1 MESVLIPAS
10 YSRGTE
16 TTGRSARGRSGRFL
30 FPVLVAAIVAS
41 AVWPASARADQRTAK
56 QKQVDTAIVNALKYL
71 AREQRPSGAWA
82 VGRIGESTAT
92 TSLAVMAFLAAGHVP
107 GEGPYGKA
115 IERGVQWVLDH
126 QQLISRQP
134 GQETVMLVHRRSHG
148 PMYSHGI
155 STLML
160 AEVIGMLKKK
170 QRRECRVALERSIRL
185 ILKAQAVRKSSRHA
199 GGWRYQYSSR
209 DSDLSVTGWQLLA
222 LRAAKDVGCDVPK
235 DNITQAVQYVKNC
248 RSRFGSGFGY
258 QPSAGATATR
268 TGTGILCLEVCGEH
282 KSDEAIRGAD
292 YLLRR
297 PLREHDSYFF
307 YGVYYCTVGMFK
319 VGGKYWDATK
329 RHLHELLLD
338 SQLGEGSWISRGT
351 ERHHGKVYCTSM
363 AVLALAVEYRYLPIY
378 QR

>member
-1 MESVLIPAS
+1 MLSTALLEPDNLASREQRRCRRLTIAAVVLS
-10 YSRGTE
+10 
-16 TTGRSARGRSGRFL
+16 L
-30 FPVLVAAIVAS
+30 LVVPTLSPKVATAAA
-41 AVWPASARADQRTAK
+41 PTAK
-56 QKQVDTAIVNALKYL
+56 QKQVDDAVVNALKFL

-82 VGRIGESTAT
+82 VGRIGDSTAA

-107 GEGPYGKA
+107 GEGPYGES

-126 QQLISRQP
+126 QQSI
-134 GQETVMLVHRRSHG
+134 GQEQGRETVMLVHRRSHG

-160 AEVIGMLKKK
+160 AEVIGMLNKK
-170 QRRECRVALERSIRL
+170 QAKECRVALERSIRL
-185 ILKAQAVRKSSRHA
+185 IINAQNVAKTARHA

-222 LRAAKDVGCDVPK
+222 LRAAKNVGCDVPK

-258 QPSAGATATR
+258 QPSGGATATR
-268 TGTGILCLEVCGEH
+268 TGTGILCLEICGEH
-282 KSDEAIRGAD
+282 KSDEAMRGAD
-292 YLLRR
+292 FLLRR

-319 VGGKYWDATK
+319 VGGKHWESTK
-329 RHLHELLLD
+329 EHLHSLLLD

-351 ERHHGKVYCTSM
+351 ERYHGKVYCTAM